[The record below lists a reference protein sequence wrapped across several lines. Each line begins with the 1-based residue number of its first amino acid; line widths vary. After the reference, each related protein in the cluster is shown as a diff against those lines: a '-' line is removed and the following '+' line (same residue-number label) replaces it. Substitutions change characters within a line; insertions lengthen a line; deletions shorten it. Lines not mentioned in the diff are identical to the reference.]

1 MEPSAGEPRT
11 FRKSAR
17 DLYRSD
23 VPLSL
28 DWFYSEVIAC
38 PIMPPH
44 RRILVMALST
54 GIIAALAASLNVEW
68 MRYLLVVLIGVVAA
82 LFWQLNEIREE
93 SEKRVIR
100 AMSHHLN
107 NSLNVVM
114 NRRHLPQEARE
125 QIVDEQVLRCVWAI
139 QTILPS
145 LNFGLPEL
153 LHLKRTSRPNSDWE
167 MPDVQDLKR
176 QEPSTVH

>member
-1 MEPSAGEPRT
+1 MS
-11 FRKSAR
+11 
-17 DLYRSD
+17 
-23 VPLSL
+23 
-28 DWFYSEVIAC
+28 
-38 PIMPPH
+38 PH

-54 GIIAALAASLNVEW
+54 GIIAALAASLSIEW
-68 MRYLLVVLIGVVAA
+68 MRYLLVALIGVVAA
-82 LFWQLNEIREE
+82 LFWQVNEIREE
-93 SEKRVIR
+93 AERRVIR

-145 LNFGLPEL
+145 LNIGLPEL
-153 LHLKRTSRPNSDWE
+153 LKFRGNSPPQADWE
-167 MPDVQDLKR
+167 MPDIQDLRR
-176 QEPSTVH
+176 QQSLTVH